1 MPQRHNKKRKSKS
14 SAITSRTR
22 QEKRRER
29 PATPDPLDPKYCH
42 SSESEPEDY
51 GDLNGQEKW
60 EIDGVVDSHC
70 GENDRM
76 SYKIRWDKD
85 DWQRADGTSEEWI
98 PEPMAN
104 RSTHA
109 NLVKKYGA
117 REFSKLDSLEASAF
131 NTEFETGRYYSHMNS
146 MAPGSSKNIWNQT
159 GYLGVFG
166 LGDAHVSRF
175 YLTDPGFIPE
185 DHEDDS
191 DSDSN
196 TGRQSPHRT
205 RRVVPRRERTGST
218 SLGGTP
224 HTGSQQ
230 VPPTALQE
238 LELKWNRVASAVGAA
253 PITLTNQLDRSIP
266 SLKQTFEY
274 SEMDLRH
281 RNSKAKDIHLGQ
293 IHLLAVTATSVIS
306 LIDVAVKHLRST
318 LVDLGVCIPLL
329 MTAME
334 NITSIL
340 KVSLLSVMWAA
351 GAQQHVRIALF
362 NALEV
367 STLRLS
373 SSKSRAGVFARD
385 KLLQPVKYWA
395 RLRVEMSSGQKAKF
409 RDRNQFLFDMDS
421 RHHKYTLDCWAIG
434 NWTRFINHK
443 CEPNLK
449 VVSVCYDTLPD
460 GRSLDSIITQLPRQE
475 KG

>member
-1 MPQRHNKKRKSKS
+1 MPQRHNKKRKSKA
-14 SAITSRTR
+14 SAITSRPR

-29 PATPDPLDPKYCH
+29 PTTPEPLDPKYCH

-98 PEPMAN
+98 PEPITN
-104 RSTHA
+104 RSTHS

-117 REFSKLDSLEASAF
+117 REFSKLDSLEASAL
-131 NTEFETGRYYSHMNS
+131 NTEFETGRYYSHINS
-146 MAPGSSKNIWNQT
+146 LAPGCSKNIWNQT

-175 YLTDPGFIPE
+175 HLTDPDFIPE

-196 TGRQSPHRT
+196 TGRQPPRRT
-205 RRVVPRRERTGST
+205 RAVVPKTDRAGSS

-238 LELKWNRVASAVGAA
+238 LELTWNRVASAVGAA

-266 SLKQTFEY
+266 PLKQTFEY

-281 RNSKAKDIHLGQ
+281 RNSKVKDIHLGQ
-293 IHLLAVTATSVIS
+293 IHLLDVTATSAIS
-306 LIDVAVKHLRST
+306 LTDVAAKHPRST
-318 LVDLGVCIPLL
+318 LVDLGVCIALL

-334 NITSIL
+334 FLTSIS
-340 KVSLLSVMWAA
+340 KVSLLNVMWAA
-351 GAQQHVRIALF
+351 GVQQRVRIALF
-362 NALEV
+362 SVLEV
-367 STLRLS
+367 FTLRLS
-373 SSKSRAGVFARD
+373 SLKFRAGVFARD
-385 KLLQPVKYWA
+385 KIL
-395 RLRVEMSSGQKAKF
+395 
-409 RDRNQFLFDMDS
+409 
-421 RHHKYTLDCWAIG
+421 
-434 NWTRFINHK
+434 
-443 CEPNLK
+443 
-449 VVSVCYDTLPD
+449 
-460 GRSLDSIITQLPRQE
+460 
-475 KG
+475 